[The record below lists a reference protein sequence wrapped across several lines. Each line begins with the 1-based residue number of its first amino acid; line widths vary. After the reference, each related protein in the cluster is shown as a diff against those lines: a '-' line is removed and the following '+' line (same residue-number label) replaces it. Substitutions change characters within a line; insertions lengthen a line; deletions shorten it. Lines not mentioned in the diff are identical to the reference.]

1 MFTITVQSNSTKEE
15 LNQVIGIIQG
25 LMSEAPTHT
34 GEPLAPIKVGDTII
48 SPDTERDSSG
58 LLWDARIHSSA
69 RSKNMNGTWK
79 LRRGATVEEVN
90 AVKAELT
97 SAPANVQPVP
107 APTPFNAPGT
117 PFAPPAPGTITYV
130 PQAPDAAQVFGGQPA
145 APVVPPPPPS
155 GPAFTVV
162 PGDTIMWPEVLKR
175 VVKGKTEGRVTDEV
189 IMSFLQAHGIANMA
203 LLAVR
208 SDLFPAFLGHCKI

>member
-48 SPDTERDSSG
+48 SPDTERDASG
-58 LLWDARIHSSA
+58 LLWDSRIHSSA

-90 AVKAELT
+90 AVKAELA
-97 SAPANVQPVP
+97 SAPMTVVSKETVLGEINTAYHDVRDPLV
-107 APTPFNAPGT
+107 
-117 PFAPPAPGTITYV
+117 I
-130 PQAPDAAQVFGGQPA
+130 PQPDAAQVFGGSM
-145 APVVPPPPPS
+145 VPPPPSVAQAPV
-155 GPAFTVV
+155 ATAL
-162 PGDTIMWPEVLKR
+162 MWPEVLRR
-175 VVKGKTEGRVTDEV
+175 VVAGKTQGIVTDEV
-189 IMSFLQAHGIANMA
+189 ITSFLQAHGVANMA

-208 SDLFPAFLGHCKI
+208 SDLFPSFVEHCRV